1 MLEKEL
7 NYEPPNSPLNIIF
20 KDPHII
26 VVDKPTGLLTVP
38 GKRKELKDSLI
49 CRLKRKYLGTLLVH
63 RLDMDTSG
71 LIIFARTLSAQKKLN
86 KQFEKRL
93 VEKTYIARVWGKPL
107 KKEGIIKFPLIAD
120 FENKPKQKICY
131 DYGKEST
138 TKWHLK
144 SFSHSNGNIFSN
156 LIINPITGR
165 SHQIR
170 IHLASINM
178 PILGDSLYAHEK
190 AFLSSSRLLLH
201 SKILKIK
208 HPSTDKILIFKSEES
223 FD

>member
-1 MLEKEL
+1 MFKKEL
-7 NYEPPNSPLNIIF
+7 NYEPSNSPLNIIF
-20 KDPHII
+20 KDPYII
-26 VVDKPTGLLTVP
+26 VVDKPSGLLTVP
-38 GKRKELKDSLI
+38 GKKKKLQDSLI
-49 CRLKRKYLGTLLVH
+49 CRLKRKFIGTLLVH

-86 KQFEKRL
+86 EQFEKRS
-93 VEKTYIARVWGKPL
+93 VEKTYIAKVWGKPL
-107 KKEGIIKFPLIAD
+107 KKEGIIKFPIIAD

-131 DYGKEST
+131 DNGKEST

-144 SFSHSNGNIFSN
+144 SVSHFNDDVFSN
-156 LIINPITGR
+156 LIVNPITGR

-170 IHLASINM
+170 IHLASINL

-201 SKILKIK
+201 SKILKIR
-208 HPSTDKILIFKSEES
+208 HPYTNKILIFKSEES
-223 FD
+223 FN